1 MPSIRAIPGANPIW
15 CGSQSNG
22 TTPTSQNG
30 INPDQKK
37 FDPVVL
43 VQLIRSHPQL
53 SSETKHRLELLVRAT
68 ASQLAWE
75 SSSPLEPMVTP
86 KALQEAA
93 RDYSDRI
100 WATGD
105 VDLTHADPDLR
116 KIYQLSNFD
125 ECDLHWLMQIMSVA
139 QNSPN
144 E

>member
-1 MPSIRAIPGANPIW
+1 
-15 CGSQSNG
+15 
-22 TTPTSQNG
+22 
-30 INPDQKK
+30 
-37 FDPVVL
+37 
-43 VQLIRSHPQL
+43 
-53 SSETKHRLELLVRAT
+53 
-68 ASQLAWE
+68 
-75 SSSPLEPMVTP
+75 MVTP

-125 ECDLHWLMQIMSVA
+125 ECDLHWLMQIMSAA
-139 QNSPN
+139 QKSPN